1 MANLER
7 RLDLSAVVAI
17 SISAMLGSGI
27 FVLPG
32 IAAAKTG
39 PSVWLAYLVAGLCV
53 LPAAL
58 SKGELGTAM
67 PSAGGT
73 YIYLDR
79 TFGPLVGTI
88 SGLGLWLSLLLKS
101 SFALLGLGVYLLVVA
116 DVPVKPV
123 ALTFLCGI
131 VVLNIVGVK
140 GVGRV
145 QKFVTAVA
153 LGMLVVLTLTGFFE
167 LDQENLR
174 DGFPFGAL
182 GFVDAVGFVVISY
195 AGVTK
200 VAAIA
205 EEIKNPAR
213 NLPAGM
219 LLSLVIV
226 MIIYSLVALVLVG
239 DLGLEAL
246 SGDLHP
252 IYALAVAQDF
262 PKPVTIG
269 VAVIG
274 TLTMVSMA
282 TAGLLAGS
290 RFPFAMSRDDL
301 LPPVLK
307 GIHHRFLTPIPAI
320 LATGAIMFAAIAFLE
335 IEKIAKLASAFML
348 MMFGAVNLSVIILR
362 ETGVQWYKPAFR
374 SPLYP
379 WVQIFGVITN
389 LGLII
394 VMGPLAVAAGVSIAV
409 PGLILFLLYGRKRVK
424 RSGVVTKRLTR
435 QDMLKS
441 TRGSAVPQSGSDAR
455 PLAVDAEAPEEAAV
469 VVALFGGE
477 RSPEILVE
485 LGQGLAHGGRIEVV
499 YLTEVPEQSI
509 LSGWEEDPTCAS
521 VRRRIQAMA
530 ETHELELD
538 FEALPTYDQIDTV
551 HRYASRLNCEWVV
564 MEWSGRARDAFTIGN
579 PIGWLKDHLPAN
591 LARFHDAGVRYIRKI
606 LVHAEPGAN
615 DALVAY
621 TADKLAREHG
631 ASLTFIRYVPQEADA
646 SREASEKEYL
656 EQIRQLCEQ
665 DAEIMIARG
674 KSEAEVIATQ
684 SAFFDLLV
692 TTEVRQRS
700 IFSRVVGT
708 ISDRLSETA
717 VACSVLRVL
726 SPPDATHQA
735 LERIRARPNTLWKSA
750 ALASYF
756 DPDLIRAQLP
766 AQKKDA
772 LFLQMARALS
782 EAKGSDLQSDQIL
795 ASLWERE
802 RSLNTGI
809 GNGIA
814 LPHATVPNMSGTR
827 VGVFTCREPVDYG
840 AADGVPV
847 DVFVVTIG
855 GPSDRYAHLD
865 VLASISKMLSR
876 TDLLSRLRA
885 ADDTDAILAAV
896 RSADDAVGGDTA
908 PTRPADPE
916 LVERLER
923 GVD

>member
-1 MANLER
+1 
-7 RLDLSAVVAI
+7 
-17 SISAMLGSGI
+17 MLGSGI

-39 PSVWLAYLVAGLCV
+39 PSVWLAYLVAGICV

-58 SKGELGTAM
+58 SKGELATAM

-88 SGLGLWLSLLLKS
+88 AGLGLWLSLLLKS
-101 SFALLGLGVYLLVVA
+101 SFALLGLGVYLIVVV
-116 DVPVKPV
+116 DVPVRPV
-123 ALTFLCGI
+123 ALTCLGAI

-145 QKFVTAVA
+145 QKVVTAIA
-153 LGMLVVLTLTGFFE
+153 IAMLVVLTTTGLFGLE
-167 LDQENLR
+167 QQNLR
-174 DGFPFGAL
+174 NEFPFGAF

-200 VAAIA
+200 IAAIA
-205 EEIKNPAR
+205 EEVQNPER

-219 LLSLVIV
+219 LVSLIIV
-226 MIIYSLVALVLVG
+226 MIIYSLVAFVLVG
-239 DLGLEAL
+239 DLGLEKL

-252 IYALAVAQDF
+252 IYALAVSERF
-262 PKPVTIG
+262 PESVTIG

-301 LPPVLK
+301 LPPILRSV
-307 GIHHRFLTPIPAI
+307 HQRFLTPLPAI
-320 LATGAIMFAAIAFLE
+320 LVTGGIMFAAIAFLE

-389 LGLII
+389 LGLVI
-394 VMGPLAVAAGVSIAV
+394 VMGPLAAAAGVSIAV
-409 PGLILFLLYGRKRVK
+409 PGVILFFLYGRKRVT
-424 RSGVVTKRLTR
+424 RSGVLTKRRPR
-435 QDMLKS
+435 QEMLKS
-441 TRGSAVPQSGSDAR
+441 TRSAPASGNSNAIQ
-455 PLAVDAEAPEEAAV
+455 PITTLPEEGEEAAV
-469 VVALFGGE
+469 VVALFGTE

-485 LGQGLAHGGRIEVV
+485 LGQGLAEGGRVEVV
-499 YLTEVPEQSI
+499 YLTEVPEQTI
-509 LSGWEEDPTCAS
+509 LSAWEEDPKCAS
-521 VRRRIQAMA
+521 VRRRIEAMA
-530 ETHELELD
+530 ESHEGELD
-538 FEALPTYDQIDTV
+538 FEALPTYDQIGTV
-551 HRYASRLNCEWVV
+551 HRYASRLHCEWVV
-564 MEWSGRARDAFTIGN
+564 MEWSGRVRDAFTIRN

-621 TADKLAREHG
+621 TADQLADVHG
-631 ASLTFIRYVPQEADA
+631 ATLTFVRFVPENAPESRDA
-646 SREASEKEYL
+646 SEREYL
-656 EQIRQLCEQ
+656 EQIRQLCEA
-665 DAEIMIARG
+665 DSEILIVRG

-684 SAFFDLLV
+684 SAYFDLLV
-692 TTEVRQRS
+692 TTETRQRS
-700 IFSRVVGT
+700 LLSRVVGT
-708 ISDRLSETA
+708 KSDRLSETA
-717 VACSVLRVL
+717 ACSVLRVL
-726 SPPDATHQA
+726 GPPDATHEA
-735 LERIRARPNTLWKSA
+735 LARIRARKTTQWNSA
-750 ALASYF
+750 ALDSYL

-772 LFLQMARALS
+772 LFLQMARVLS
-782 EAKGSDLQSDQIL
+782 ESKGLDIQSDQIL

-814 LPHATVPNMSGTR
+814 LPHATVPNMAGTR
-827 VGVFTCREPVDYG
+827 LGVFTCREPVDYG
-840 AADGVPV
+840 ASDGVKV
-847 DVFVVTIG
+847 DVFFVTLG
-855 GPSDRYAHLD
+855 GPSDRNAHLD
-865 VLASISKMLSR
+865 VLATISKMLSR
-876 TDLLSRLRA
+876 TDLLGMLRA
-885 ADDTDAILAAV
+885 ADSTDAILRAIH
-896 RSADDAVGGDTA
+896 SADAVVGSDDAA
-908 PTRPADPE
+908 
-916 LVERLER
+916 
-923 GVD
+923 

>member
-58 SKGELGTAM
+58 SKGELATAM

-101 SFALLGLGVYLLVVA
+101 SFALLGLGVYLLVVV
-116 DVPVKPV
+116 DVPVRPV
-123 ALTFLCGI
+123 ALAFLGAI
-131 VVLNIVGVK
+131 VLLNIVGVK

-153 LGMLVVLTLTGFFE
+153 LAMLVVLTLTGVFGLE
-167 LDQENLR
+167 QQNLEN
-174 DGFPFGAL
+174 GFPLGAL

-205 EEIKNPAR
+205 EEVKNPAR

-219 LLSLVIV
+219 LLSLIIV
-226 MIIYSLVALVLVG
+226 MIIYSLVAFVMVG
-239 DLGLEAL
+239 GLGLEAL

-252 IYALAVAQDF
+252 IYALAVSQNF
-262 PKPVTIG
+262 PTPFTIG

-307 GIHHRFLTPIPAI
+307 GIHQRFLTPIPAI

-348 MMFGAVNLSVIILR
+348 MMFGAVNLAVIILR

-379 WVQIFGVITN
+379 WVQIFGVVTN
-389 LGLII
+389 LGLIA

-409 PGLILFLLYGRKRVK
+409 PGLFLFLLYGRKRVT
-424 RSGVVTKRLTR
+424 RSGVLTKRLSR
-435 QDMLKS
+435 QEMLKS
-441 TRGSAVPQSGSDAR
+441 NPGGAVPRSGNDVR
-455 PLAVDAEAPEEAAV
+455 PLETEEPEEAAV
-469 VVALFGGE
+469 VVALFGKE

-530 ETHELELD
+530 ETNEVELD

-631 ASLTFIRYVPQEADA
+631 ASLTFIRYVPQDADA

-656 EQIRQLCEQ
+656 EQIRQLCEV

-700 IFSRVVGT
+700 IVSRVVGT
-708 ISDRLSETA
+708 ISDRLSESA

-726 SPPDATHQA
+726 SPPNATHQA
-735 LERIRARPNTLWKSA
+735 LERIRARPNTRWKSA
-750 ALASYF
+750 TLASYF
-756 DPDLIRAQLP
+756 DADLIRAQLP

-814 LPHATVPNMSGTR
+814 LPHATVPTMAGTR
-827 VGVFTCREPVDYG
+827 VGVFTCREPIDYG

-855 GPSDRYAHLD
+855 GPSDRNAHLD
-865 VLASISKMLSR
+865 VLASMSKMLSR

-885 ADDTDAILAAV
+885 AETTEAIFEAV
-896 RSADDAVGGDTA
+896 HSADDAVGGDTA
-908 PTRPADPE
+908 PARPAASEPAE
-916 LVERLER
+916 RVEQ
-923 GVD
+923 GTD